1 MARVSA
7 CQKYPSK
14 LTLGAFRASRL
25 HGRNGTT
32 NFSIGWNAARNHW
45 STLRI
50 ATTWN
55 EGEPDRSRW
64 SCGSPC
70 VPLGTDVRRV
80 HRHYYAPMLTG
91 YGLRVLESAGYPWRT
106 AMGIRAGASFSS
118 LCATAGRCGL
128 TASSCMTSPVTV
140 VALDHHGDPNRR
152 LHRVYPE
159 ASSLN
164 SLGAMFGLVLRHE
177 AACAK
182 HPRLPR
188 SRRSAIEPL
197 ATSFQSGIPPASVG
211 FRSSRPAQ
219 RTTFGW
225 WIVATMPRKSAL
237 NSLASLWPVVLGAVG
252 MGYLLAYA

>member
-7 CQKYPSK
+7 CQKYPNK
-14 LTLGAFRASRL
+14 LTLGAFCRLSGPVGFMAGMGQRISRSAGTRPAITGPPYASRL
-25 HGRNGTT
+25 HRTK
-32 NFSIGWNAARNHW
+32 
-45 STLRI
+45 
-50 ATTWN
+50 
-55 EGEPDRSRW
+55 
-64 SCGSPC
+64 GSP
-70 VPLGTDVRRV
+70 VGRDGHVARHAFRAGADVRRV
-80 HRHYYAPMLTG
+80 HRHY
-91 YGLRVLESAGYPWRT
+91 
-106 AMGIRAGASFSS
+106 FSS
-118 LCATAGRCGL
+118 LCATAGRCGS
-128 TASSCMTSPVTV
+128 TASSCMTSRVTV
-140 VALDHHGDPNRR
+140 ATRWIITGIPNGR

-252 MGYLLAYA
+252 MGYLLAYAI